1 MPPRCY
7 VTHMPIDTN
16 SDATRRRDDHHAPE
30 WHLYLVRCRGGSLY
44 TGIATDVERRLAEHR
59 AGKGAK
65 YLRGRGRLKLVYKQR
80 IGDRGAALKIEGLVK
95 KWPKEK
101 KERLAAF
108 GIGIEEL
115 TQRSHP

>member
-1 MPPRCY
+1 MPPE
-7 VTHMPIDTN
+7 TN
-16 SDATRRRDDHHAPE
+16 SDAPCGREDPLPE
-30 WHLYLVRCRGGSLY
+30 WYLYLVRCRGGSLY

-80 IGDRGAALKIEGLVK
+80 IGSRASALKIERRVK

-101 KERLAAF
+101 KERLAAA
-108 GIGIEEL
+108 GTGIEDVL
-115 TQRSHP
+115 QPDRP